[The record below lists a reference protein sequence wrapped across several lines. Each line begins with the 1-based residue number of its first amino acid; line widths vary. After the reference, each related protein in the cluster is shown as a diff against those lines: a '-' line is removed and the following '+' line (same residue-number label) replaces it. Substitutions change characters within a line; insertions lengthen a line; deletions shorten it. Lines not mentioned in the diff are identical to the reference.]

1 VAPRIGKGAAS
12 VHVRAYLKAVRTIV
26 ISGASGFVGTA
37 LSSLLKKAGTR
48 VRPLVRPGKHGL
60 DGINW
65 DPEQGTLDAK
75 ALEGVDAIV
84 HMAGD
89 GVADGRWTEAKKK
102 RIRESRVRGT
112 ELLARAI
119 AGLTLKPGVWLSSSA
134 VGYYGNR
141 GDELLDEHSAAGAD
155 FLAEVCKDWE
165 AAAEP
170 ARAAGVRVVH
180 PRFGIVL
187 APHGGALQ
195 KMLTPFKLGVGGKL
209 GDGSQYM
216 SWIALEDAIR
226 ALVYA
231 LDHKELA
238 GPVNIT
244 APTPVSNQVF
254 TKALG
259 AALHRPT
266 ILPLP
271 GAIARLA
278 LGEMA
283 DVALLGGQRVLPRQL
298 LASGF
303 QFEHPE
309 LAAYLTRV
317 LG

>member
-1 VAPRIGKGAAS
+1 M
-12 VHVRAYLKAVRTIV
+12 RTIA
-26 ISGASGFVGTA
+26 ITGASGFVGTA
-37 LSSLLKKAGTR
+37 LSSLLKKAGAR

-65 DPEQGTLDAK
+65 DPEQGTIDAK

-84 HMAGD
+84 HLAGD
-89 GVADGRWTEAKKK
+89 GVADGRWTEAKKN
-102 RIRESRVRGT
+102 RIRDSRVRGT

-119 AGLTLKPGVWLSSSA
+119 TGLTLKPSVWLSGSA
-134 VGYYGNR
+134 IGYYGNR
-141 GDELLDEHSAAGAD
+141 GDEELDERASAGAD
-155 FLAEVCKDWE
+155 FLAEVCKEWE

-187 APHGGALQ
+187 APHGGALR

-216 SWIALEDAIR
+216 SWIALEDTVR
-226 ALVYA
+226 ALVHA
-231 LDHKELA
+231 LDHKELS
-238 GPVNIT
+238 GPMNVT
-244 APTPVSNQVF
+244 APTPVRNEAF

-266 ILPLP
+266 VFPLP
-271 GAIARLA
+271 GPIARLA

-283 DVALLGGQRVLPRQL
+283 DVALLSGQRVLPRQL
-298 LASGF
+298 LATGF

-309 LAAYLTRV
+309 LAPYLSRV
-317 LG
+317 LA